1 MKSLIIAS
9 TLAFTSLLAFAPAS
23 YADTMTVTTRHNVQP
38 VHRDWHRPHDCYT
51 KTVRAH
57 HHGRVVVEKTRVCR

>member
-9 TLAFTSLLAFAPAS
+9 ALAISSVLAFAPAS
-23 YADTMTVTTRHNVQP
+23 FADTVTVTTSHHDM
-38 VHRDWHRPHDCYT
+38 HRDWHRPHGHDCYT